1 MVHISAEV
9 LTQEYEIY
17 RAWVQTPLGA
27 LELLR
32 GGLVQQQPFRLF
44 LDSETARRDLVAA
57 VERALPVVAGDP
69 AMADHLVISE
79 EQYRAERRRA
89 EAATA
94 ALNAVLSLN
103 VDLRAALA
111 RAEIDRAHLE
121 GCHRDLQLH
130 HGTVERRLTAAQQ
143 ELAGVRFA
151 IDVERRD
158 LNASLVELARVRVQS
173 HQAQL
178 ELVTCQAAAEQQLGD
193 GGDDGE
199 EQAPEAQQPRA
210 GMVLRSVPVAD
221 ARLILT
227 AVLSGQINEQVQA
240 RAALLLVAL
249 GE

>member
-44 LDSETARRDLVAA
+44 LDSETARRDLLAA

-94 ALNAVLSLN
+94 ALNDVLSLN

-111 RAEIDRAHLE
+111 RAEIDHLE

-158 LNASLVELARVRVQS
+158 LNASLAELAGVRVQA

-199 EQAPEAQQPRA
+199 ERAPEAQQPRA
-210 GMVLRSVPVAD
+210 GMVLRSIPVAD

-227 AVLSGQINEQVQA
+227 AVLPGQINEHVQA
-240 RAALLLVAL
+240 RAALLLGAL